1 MTYEMFEHVNLGK
14 LEPLLEDPH
23 ITEIMING
31 TRGVYIVKHGEL
43 IKTDITF
50 EFEDHVERIIKVILS
65 AIGQEI
71 DERTPMID
79 TRLPDGSRVNAV
91 IRPTAVSGPSLTLR
105 RFPSHQFTWDE
116 LIGFGSVD
124 ENIVEFLQSCV
135 AARRNIIVAGGTSSG
150 KTTIFNAISELIPA
164 NERIITAEKMVQLRI
179 RHEHVVALE
188 TRQPDFD
195 GKGEITMQDLIRNA
209 QGMRPDRI
217 LTSDVS
223 GSEAWD
229 MLEVMTNGYDGS
241 MFTMH
246 ATSIHDVLER
256 LEMMCTMATSLP
268 LVPIRAKIAQAVD
281 IIVLQMRGSDGTR
294 KIVNIAEV
302 VGLKNNVIETQDI
315 FRFEATGERDG
326 RVVGEFKRT
335 GYRPTFADRLDLPG
349 DFFEA

>member
-14 LEPLLEDPH
+14 LEPLLEDPD

-31 TRGVYIVKHGEL
+31 TQGVYVVKHGEL
-43 IKTDITF
+43 VKTDITF

-91 IRPTAVSGPSLTLR
+91 IRPTAVTGPSLTLR
-105 RFPSHQFTWDE
+105 RFSTHQFTWDD
-116 LIGFGSVD
+116 LVGFGSVSED
-124 ENIVEFLQSCV
+124 IVKFLRACV
-135 AARRNIIVAGGTSSG
+135 EARRNIIVAGGTSSG
-150 KTTIFNAISELIPA
+150 KTTIFNAVSELIPP
-164 NERIITAEKMVQLRI
+164 NERIVTAEKTVQLRI
-179 RHEHVVALE
+179 RHDHVVALE
-188 TRQPDFD
+188 TRQPDID
-195 GKGEITMQDLIRNA
+195 GKGEITMQDLIQNA

-229 MLEVMTNGYDGS
+229 MLDVMTNGYDGS

-246 ATSIHDVLER
+246 ATSVHDVLDR

-268 LVPIRAKIAQAVD
+268 LVPIRARIAQAID
-281 IIVLQMRGSDGTR
+281 LIVLQMRGPDGTR
-294 KIVNIAEV
+294 KVVNIAEV

-326 RVVGEFKRT
+326 RITGEFKCT
-335 GYRPTFADRLDLPG
+335 GYKPTFAEHLDLPG
-349 DFFEA
+349 DFFEE